1 MGLSA
6 TMEIG
11 KSGLRAYQVAT
22 EVTSQNIANVNTE
35 GYSRQRVIL
44 QTATSTTHNGFPLG
58 NGVSIQTVERYY
70 DSLLQQQI
78 VTAATTS
85 GYDTTKS
92 EVLTQIEPTFNAITE
107 TGLGSS
113 ISSFFSSWQDL
124 STNAS
129 GTTERQMVL
138 SKANIMVDSFK
149 SVSTTLNTAISTQD
163 QSLPT
168 QVTEI
173 NSKLTQIAKL
183 NDQIRQTEL
192 VSGNANEMRDQRD
205 LLVQQL
211 SEDIGVKYT
220 ENADGTTDVYVAVPA
235 DPAVLTPAY
244 NLYLVQGNQAGSL
257 TTGGTSP
264 ATTVTIHDAGGVD
277 TIDVDPLA
285 TPQLYTSPDGGKLWA
300 TMELRDITIPDYLAK
315 VDTLASGIINAVNT
329 QHVLG
334 FDLAGAAG
342 TPFFSGTTAATI
354 GVSITDTANIAAA
367 GTGASAPGGNANAL
381 LIAGLSST
389 YTTSYNT
396 LVSEIGADVSSAKTV
411 VSQDEA
417 FVKQLSTLRDS
428 KSGVSLDEELTNLI
442 KYQRSYQASAKVI
455 NTATEM
461 MDTVMG
467 LIR

>member
-44 QTATSTTHNGFPLG
+44 KTATNTTHNGFPLG

-220 ENADGTTDVYVAVPA
+220 ENADGTTDVYVQDPTVPA
-235 DPAVLTPAY
+235 TRY
-244 NLYLVQGNQAGSL
+244 YLVQGNQAGSL

-264 ATTVTIHDAGGVD
+264 ATTVTINAVGGT
-277 TIDVDPLA
+277 TIAVDPLA
-285 TPQLYTSPDGGKLWA
+285 ATPLYTSPDGGKLWA
-300 TMELRDITIPDYLAK
+300 TMELRDITIPDYLTK
-315 VDTLASGIINAVNT
+315 VDTLASDIINAVNI
-329 QHVLG
+329 QHAAG
-334 FDLAGAAG
+334 WNLAGTTTG
-342 TPFFSGTTAATI
+342 VNFFTGSTAATI
-354 GVSITDTANIAAA
+354 GVNITSTADIAAA
-367 GTGASAPGGNANAL
+367 STAASAPGGNANAL

-389 YTTSYNT
+389 YTSRYNT

-411 VSQDEA
+411 VSQDAA

-442 KYQRSYQASAKVI
+442 MYQRSYQASSKVI